1 LSFAGHTGNL
11 VNLGGPLQINMIFTI
26 FGMYSKKEVKM
37 PKNWNEVQN
46 IINRPEYLKFLV
58 NWKDED
64 VIKVISGVRRCG
76 KSKLFEIYRQHLV
89 KSGISPE
96 QIISINFEEFDFD
109 NLQTSEQL
117 YSYLKKRVRNK
128 QKYYIFLDEIQ
139 NVSNF
144 EKVVDSL
151 FLKKNLDIYITGSN
165 AYFLSGELATLL
177 SGRYVEL
184 KMLPLS
190 FKEFASVQTEKNP
203 RLLYNEYLKTSFP
216 YAITLN
222 AEKQLQYLEGIYSS
236 VVLKDIVKRLAVADV
251 ATLELIIRYLYAE
264 IGNFQNIN
272 KISNTLTSYGNK
284 ISDKTVAR
292 YINGIEN
299 SLLVYRAERY
309 NVKGKKVFA
318 NNAKYY
324 AVDNGLRHLIAGDR
338 SEDYGHILE
347 NIVYLEL
354 LRRGYQVYVGVVDN
368 LEVDFLAKKSNGEQ
382 LYVQVSF
389 NTEKDGILKRELR
402 PLEAIEDQHPKLL
415 LTMDEILPE
424 QNINGIIKTSA
435 LKWLL

>member
-1 LSFAGHTGNL
+1 MD
-11 VNLGGPLQINMIFTI
+11 LQN
-26 FGMYSKKEVKM
+26 
-37 PKNWNEVQN
+37 
-46 IINRPEYLKFLV
+46 
-58 NWKDED
+58 
-64 VIKVISGVRRCG
+64 
-76 KSKLFEIYRQHLV
+76 
-89 KSGISPE
+89 
-96 QIISINFEEFDFD
+96 
-109 NLQTSEQL
+109 SERL
-117 YSYLKKRVRNK
+117 YAYLKKRVRNK

-190 FKEFASVQTEKNP
+190 FKEFASVQKEKNT

-222 AEKQLQYLEGIYSS
+222 AEKQIQYLEGIYSS

-324 AVDNGLRHLIAGDR
+324 AVDNGLRRLIAGDR

-354 LRRGYQVYVGVVDN
+354 LRRGYQVYVGIVDN

-382 LYVQVSF
+382 LYVQVSY
-389 NTEKDGILKRELR
+389 NTEKEVILKRELR
-402 PLEAIEDQHPKLL
+402 PLEAIKDQHPKLL

-435 LKWLL
+435 LKWLMNTFVRG

>member
-1 LSFAGHTGNL
+1 MS
-11 VNLGGPLQINMIFTI
+11 
-26 FGMYSKKEVKM
+26 E
-37 PKNWNEVQN
+37 NWNKVQN

-76 KSKLFEIYRQHLV
+76 KSKLFEIYRQYLIKNGV
-89 KSGISPE
+89 SSE
-96 QIISINFEEFDFD
+96 QIISINFEEFDFGD
-109 NLQTSEQL
+109 LQTSEQL
-117 YSYLKKRVRNK
+117 YAYLKKRVRNK

-139 NVSNF
+139 NVSDF

-190 FKEFASVQTEKNP
+190 FKEFASVQKEKNL
-203 RLLYNEYLKTSFP
+203 RILYNEYLKTSFP

-236 VVLKDIVKRLAVADV
+236 VVLKDIVKRLGVTDV

-272 KISNTLTSYGNK
+272 KISNTLTSFGNK

-324 AVDNGLRHLIAGDR
+324 AVDNGLRRLIAGDR

-382 LYVQVSF
+382 LYVQVSY
-389 NTEKDGILKRELR
+389 NTEKEGILKRELR
-402 PLEAIEDQHPKLL
+402 PLEAIKDQHPKLL

-424 QNINGIIKTSA
+424 QNINGIIKTSV
-435 LKWLL
+435 LRWLL

>member
-1 LSFAGHTGNL
+1 MS
-11 VNLGGPLQINMIFTI
+11 
-26 FGMYSKKEVKM
+26 E
-37 PKNWNEVQN
+37 NWNKVQN

-76 KSKLFEIYRQHLV
+76 KSKLFEIYRQYLIKNGV
-89 KSGISPE
+89 SSE
-96 QIISINFEEFDFD
+96 QIISINFEEFDFGD
-109 NLQTSEQL
+109 LQTSEQL
-117 YSYLKKRVRNK
+117 YAYLKKRVRNK

-139 NVSNF
+139 NVSDF

-190 FKEFASVQTEKNP
+190 FKEFASVQTEKNL

-222 AEKQLQYLEGIYSS
+222 SEKQLQYLEGIYSS
-236 VVLKDIVKRLAVADV
+236 VVLKDIVKRLAVTDV

-292 YINGIEN
+292 YIDGIEN

-324 AVDNGLRHLIAGDR
+324 AVDNGLRRLIAGDR

-382 LYVQVSF
+382 LYVQVSY
-389 NTEKDGILKRELR
+389 NTEKEGILKRELR
-402 PLEAIEDQHPKLL
+402 PLEAIKDQHPKLL

-424 QNINGIIKTSA
+424 QNINGIVKTSV
-435 LKWLL
+435 LRWLLIS